1 MTPIDWGIVA
11 LYLVVAAGVGF
22 GFVRRTSTS
31 LESYYLG
38 DRRMPWWLLGV
49 SMAATTFA
57 ADTPLAVTELFRN
70 QGLWGNWLWWNM
82 LVGHVLVGVLFAR
95 LWRRSGVLT
104 DAEIIE
110 LRYSGSAAVWLRGVK
125 AVVIGILLNALT
137 MGWVMFGMAKVA
149 SAVLPLKDIVPTDIA
164 QGLASV
170 WPNFFR
176 MDWSEGVV
184 VLGLCFLALLYS
196 SLAGLVG
203 VAWMDLLQFFV
214 ALGGTLLLALVVLCS
229 TDGQALWKL
238 PAVRVRVEVWPPWGH
253 FLPVFTWVSYLGWG
267 WWAHKYA
274 DGGGYIVARLCASRN
289 DADSGRAMLLFVFL
303 HYIVRPWPWIFVAA
317 ASLVAFPQLADAS
330 MAYPQMMLRH
340 LPAGLLGLM
349 VTAFLAAFLST
360 INTHIHWG
368 SSYWVN
374 DLYRRF
380 WVKNAPESHYVC
392 VARFSG
398 VLVVALAVV
407 VAATLSS
414 ITSAWKILYLL
425 GSGLGPVVLARW
437 LWWRVSAA
445 AELASFFVSLGMA
458 GIVVLSG
465 TPHDYG
471 LQLALVAGASALVW
485 LPIVI
490 LFPEKP
496 SPRLQAFFYRVLPPI
511 PGWRIFTPHGQHP
524 SLRHVLF
531 AWGLGV
537 IACIGLL
544 YGLGMLMFGPRLAG
558 LLFCLFSLFFASAF
572 FRLQTKMEGTNEMTS
587 S

>member
-1 MTPIDWGIVA
+1 MTPLDWGIVG
-11 LYLVVAAGVGF
+11 LYLAAAAAAGWWF
-22 GFVRRTSTS
+22 SRRSS
-31 LESYYLG
+31 PSMESFYLG

-110 LRYSGSAAVWLRGVK
+110 LRYSGTSAAVLRGVK

-149 SAVLPLKDIVPTDIA
+149 SAVLPLKDVLPPDA
-164 QGLASV
+164 AEAFASA
-170 WPNFFR
+170 WPGFFR
-176 MDWSEGVV
+176 MDWSEGLV
-184 VLGLCFLALLYS
+184 VLGLCLLALFYS

-214 ALGGTLLLALVVLCS
+214 ALGGTVLLAVLVLLS
-229 TDGQALWKL
+229 PDGQAVFVN
-238 PAVRVRVEVWPPWGH
+238 PDVRARVEPWPPWGH
-253 FLPVFTWVSYLGWG
+253 FLPLFTWISYLGWG

-274 DGGGYIVARLCASRN
+274 DGGGYIVARLCAARS

-303 HYIVRPWPWIFVAA
+303 HYIVRPWPWILVAA
-317 ASLVAFPQLADAS
+317 ASLAVFPQLADAS

-360 INTHIHWG
+360 IDTHIHWG

-380 WVKNAPESHYVC
+380 WVKDAPESHYVR
-392 VARFSG
+392 VARLSG
-398 VLVVALAVV
+398 ILVVLLAIG

-445 AELASFFVSLGMA
+445 AELSAFLVSLA
-458 GIVVLSG
+458 TAAIVVLTGS
-465 TPHDYG
+465 PADYG
-471 LQLALVAGASALVW
+471 LQLALVAAVSALVW
-485 LPIVI
+485 LPVVFF
-490 LFPEKP
+490 FPEKP
-496 SPRLQAFFYRVLPPI
+496 SLRLESFFHKVRPPL
-511 PGWRIFTPHGQHP
+511 PGWRVFTPRQEHP
-524 SLRHVLF
+524 SLRRVLL
-531 AWGLGV
+531 AWGWGV
-537 IACIGLL
+537 AACIGLL
-544 YGLGMLMFGPRLAG
+544 YGLAMLIFGPRTAGFAVCLLA
-558 LLFCLFSLFFASAF
+558 LLPAFAF
-572 FRLQTKMEGTNEMTS
+572 WRLQSREV
-587 S
+587 

>member
-1 MTPIDWGIVA
+1 MTGLDWGIVGV
-11 LYLVVAAGVGF
+11 YLAVAAVAGLWFSGRF
-22 GFVRRTSTS
+22 SSS
-31 LESYYLG
+31 LEGFYLG

-110 LRYSGSAAVWLRGVK
+110 LRYSGKSAALLRGVK

-137 MGWVMFGMAKVA
+137 MGWVMFGMAKVV
-149 SAVLPLKDIVPTDIA
+149 SAVLPVRELVPA
-164 QGLASV
+164 QFAQAFSSV
-170 WPNFFR
+170 WPDFFR
-176 MDWSEGVV
+176 MDWAEGLV
-184 VLGLCFLALLYS
+184 VLGLCLMAWAYS

-203 VAWMDLLQFFV
+203 VAWMDLVQFVV
-214 ALGGTLLLALVVLCS
+214 ALGGTVLLAVFVLLS
-229 TDGQALWKL
+229 DDGMALWTH
-238 PAVRVRVEVWPPWGH
+238 PAVRARVDAHPPWGH
-253 FLPVFTWVSYLGWG
+253 FLPLFTWISYLGWG

-274 DGGGYIVARLCASRN
+274 DGGGYIVSRLCAARS

-303 HYIVRPWPWIFVAA
+303 HYILRPWPWILVAA
-317 ASLVAFPQLADAS
+317 ASLVAFPHLADAS

-360 INTHIHWG
+360 IDTHIHWG

-380 WVKNAPESHYVC
+380 WVKNAPEKHYVR
-392 VARFSG
+392 VARLSG
-398 VLVVALAVV
+398 ILVVLLAVG

-425 GSGLGPVVLARW
+425 GAGLGPVVLARW

-445 AELASFFVSLGMA
+445 AELSAFAASLVVA
-458 GIVVLSG
+458 GVVVITKS
-465 TPHDYG
+465 PADYG
-471 LQLALVAGASALVW
+471 LQLAVVSGASALAW
-485 LPIVI
+485 LPAAFF
-490 LFPEKP
+490 FPEAP
-496 SPRLQAFFYRVLPPI
+496 SARLEAFFHRVRPPL
-511 PGWRIFTPHGQHP
+511 PGWRIFTPAGPHP
-524 SLRHVLF
+524 SPHRILA

-537 IACIGLL
+537 MACVLLL
-544 YGLGMLMFGPRLAG
+544 YGLGLLLFGPRTTGLVLCAAALLPLAG
-558 LLFCLFSLFFASAF
+558 F
-572 FRLQTKMEGTNEMTS
+572 FRVQSRED
-587 S
+587 